1 MALAPDTLFEK
12 FGFWSADDSDSDCC
26 MDSPNSMS
34 SQENDASLANLL
46 ASNDITSDP
55 FDDLD
60 LNVAESA
67 LDDLLACSMIKQ
79 EPLID
84 IKDEPL
90 EDTDIFGALA
100 AVEQEEA
107 SLDSIKSDCMWS
119 SALMIDGNNPM
130 LNQRKRRR
138 DVSLTLSECAE
149 GILALKDF
157 DVDMLSKV
165 ESSLG
170 ATPALG
176 SSPQFMSSFGASFE
190 DTPMATSE
198 DDTSTASDDDF
209 LEDDLDED
217 LEDLEEEEASEEEE
231 EIDVVSTDLGGSSAR
246 TRHAAFNRSNKK
258 TAVKIEAGRSLL
270 KKPPQ
275 AQQLTDKHRTILDH
289 AYSDHSYFLARPGST
304 ASSTTLS
311 EDSKPYKGMLT
322 PNESSDD
329 DEVDNNSRLLN
340 TGTTTII
347 TTSQFVDK
355 RKIAEAVQCL
365 INNNTTNKQTG
376 GSSSDGSNIK
386 FKFRMKFKSTKNSN
400 GHHGHGLKSSTAK
413 LMEEKRERRKSAS
426 KNAYCPPP
434 NSTCSTSARSSP
446 VKHSNSNSN
455 SNSNSSNSSNSSSQ
469 HKRSSSS
476 LLSSKRSSA
485 SASSSPE
492 SSSMGGLGGGDKC
505 REIRDLHNS
514 MERQRRVELR
524 NNFDLLK
531 ELVPELADADKA
543 SKLTILKKAMDYC
556 HLLSTMDIRMRRD
569 KEREASRNAMLKKR
583 LLEASQRHD
592 RRTSTSGRVTG
603 WQHRF

>member
-1 MALAPDTLFEK
+1 VKCISEVSSNNDNSSTMALASDTLFEK
-12 FGFWSADDSDSDCC
+12 FGFCWQDSDSDC
-26 MDSPNSMS
+26 MASPESMSSMS

-46 ASNDITSDP
+46 SSSNDNSDP

-79 EPLID
+79 EPLMD

-90 EDTDIFGALA
+90 EDTDLFGGVSLA
-100 AVEQEEA
+100 AVEQHEEV

-119 SALMIDGNNPM
+119 SALIIDGHNPM
-130 LNQRKRRR
+130 LNQRKRRHR

-157 DVDMLSKV
+157 DVDMLAKV

-209 LEDDLDED
+209 LE
-217 LEDLEEEEASEEEE
+217 EEEDEEDEEEEE

-246 TRHAAFNRSNKK
+246 TRHAAFNRSSKNSKISSA
-258 TAVKIEAGRSLL
+258 AVKIEAGRSLL

-275 AQQLTDKHRTILDH
+275 QQLLTEKHKTILDH
-289 AYSDHSYFLARPGST
+289 AYSDHSYFLARPS
-304 ASSTTLS
+304 SSTVS

-329 DEVDNNSRLLN
+329 DDMDNSRLLN

-347 TTSQFVDK
+347 TASQFVDK

-365 INNNTTNKQTG
+365 INSNKQS
-376 GSSSDGSNIK
+376 GSSEAAANSNIK
-386 FKFRMKFKSTKNSN
+386 FKFRMKFKSTKNST
-400 GHHGHGLKSSTAK
+400 GLLKTASK
-413 LMEEKRERRKSAS
+413 MMEDKRERRKSAS

-434 NSTCSTSARSSP
+434 NSISSSTRSSP
-446 VKHSNSNSN
+446 LKH
-455 SNSNSSNSSNSSSQ
+455 SSQ
-469 HKRSSSS
+469 HKQRSSNSLLSSSS
-476 LLSSKRSSA
+476 TSSKRSSA
-485 SASSSPE
+485 SSSSPE
-492 SSSMGGLGGGDKC
+492 SESSNLGGDKC

-583 LLEASQRHD
+583 LLEASQKHD
-592 RRTSTSGRVTG
+592 RRTSTTSGRVTG